1 MLTSSV
7 AKQIE
12 FRFLEGP
19 GAKQRKEVTRRRAE
33 TIPMPP
39 WSQARRTWRNLE
51 DDPPAVSRANRGAH
65 TRAPVLSI
73 AQGKTAREWRPSE
86 TGNRK
91 L

>member
-39 WSQARRTWRNLE
+39 WSQAQDSTGQHRTSTGPERAAVPPVWRQTL
-51 DDPPAVSRANRGAH
+51 VGTQVLRGF
-65 TRAPVLSI
+65 
-73 AQGKTAREWRPSE
+73 
-86 TGNRK
+86 GN
-91 L
+91 